1 MWKWAKSEILVQMC
15 EKDTFDGIFVSAKS
29 KSLDEAVGG
38 TPLVFLRR
46 LCSAEHASVCVKLES
61 QNPSGSVK
69 DRAAHAIIRAAE
81 ADGRLRKN
89 KTLIDAS
96 SGNTGIAYAM
106 FCAARGYS
114 CEICLPANASYE
126 RKALIKRYGA
136 HLIETNP
143 AEGSDGAIL
152 EARRRVKAYPERY
165 FYADQYNNPE
175 NWRAHY
181 RTTAMEIWEQTS
193 GTVTHWIVILG
204 TTGSFIGTGMKL
216 KELNP
221 EIRLI
226 AVQPPS
232 PFHGIEGAKH
242 LDSAIIPGIYDPDLT
257 DETVCITTE
266 EAQAMA
272 LCLAREEGCLAG
284 VSGGAN
290 VAAALKIAEGLSPDS
305 VVVTLLPDGG
315 ERYLSDAWLDAQ

>member
-1 MWKWAKSEILVQMC
+1 MKLGILVRMC
-15 EKDTFDGIFVSAKS
+15 EKDTFDGKFVPARFKS
-29 KSLDEAVGG
+29 IDEAVGG
-38 TPLVFLRR
+38 TPLVPLHRI
-46 LCSAEHASVCVKLES
+46 CSVEHASVFVKLES
-61 QNPSGSVK
+61 QNPGGSVK
-69 DRAAHAIIRAAE
+69 DRAAQAIISAAE
-81 ADGRLRKN
+81 ADGRLCKN

-126 RKALIKRYGA
+126 RKTLIKRYGA
-136 HLIETNP
+136 HLVETDP

-152 EARRRVKAYPERY
+152 EARKRVSAYPEQY

-181 RTTAMEIWEQTS
+181 RTTAMEIWEQTG
-193 GTVTHWIVILG
+193 GTVTHWIVMLG

-221 EIRLI
+221 KIRLI
-226 AVQPPS
+226 AVQPSS

-242 LDSAIIPGIYDPDLT
+242 LDSAIIPGIYNPDLA

-266 EAQAMA
+266 EAQEMT
-272 LCLAREEGCLAG
+272 LCLAQEEGCLAG

-290 VAAALKIAEGLSPDS
+290 VSAALRLAVDSPPDS
-305 VVVTLLPDGG
+305 VVVTLLPDSG
-315 ERYLSDAWLDAQ
+315 ERYLSDAW